1 MLSPACGSLFY
12 LLVGMVIC
20 KYPIYFLEEGYSLLS
35 LALPLQLK
43 LLYLFIGMVIR
54 KYHCIPHNLPNFVHR
69 NLHWE
74 GKSHLQGEG

>member
-1 MLSPACGSLFY
+1 MQIPLLSPRRHGDMQVSLD
-12 LLVGMVIC
+12 
-20 KYPIYFLEEGYSLLS
+20 FLEEGYSLLS
-35 LALPLQLK
+35 LALPLHLK